1 MSVEMVGVDVGGT
14 FTDVV
19 AIDGGR
25 VVVAKVPTDVVSSDR
40 SVLAGAA
47 RVSVAEA
54 DVFNLASTAGL
65 NAVITRQIPKI
76 AFLTTL
82 GHRDVLDRG
91 RIGRPIAALMDMSW
105 RRGTGDTSRP
115 LVPRYLRRGIC
126 ERITAQGDVLIP
138 LDEEQARREL
148 ALLRRCGVEG
158 VAICLI
164 NAYVDGSHERRLRE
178 LVAEELGD
186 VACSISS
193 EVSPLA
199 REFARSSTTVVDV
212 IMKKTYAEYTQRLDD
227 GLRSLGFRGTFNYA
241 DCGAQL
247 LPADYAM
254 ERPFQLVVGGPA
266 AGTVA
271 GTHFGRFIDE
281 PNLICADVGG
291 TSCDISAIIDGRP
304 WTNTTFE
311 LEHDLLVN
319 APSIDIVTLGAGGG
333 SVVSI
338 SPTTGEVQ
346 VGPESVGANPGPA
359 CYGQGGGLPTLT
371 DAALLMGLL
380 DESRFL
386 DGQMQLR
393 VDLAEKAFDGLD
405 TSLSLTQRVQF
416 AWGIALNNIGEGI
429 RNIAIRRGIDVR
441 EFSLLAFGAAGP
453 MILPGLLD
461 VIPIQ
466 RVIVP
471 PHPGLFSA
479 MGLVSADRVYSD
491 HRSAYMLLDD
501 EAAPRL
507 DALYGSMED
516 RLRARLGPGADGAQF
531 VRSFD
536 GQLLGQS
543 WETPMVEVPPGQ
555 ITPAAIDTMIR
566 SFHDAYERRNGN
578 RFAALPVQTV
588 TFRVQLVV
596 PTKKVV
602 YEKVARG
609 NGRDEPVPS
618 KERSRSGAPGET
630 MREYER
636 DALTAGQT
644 ILGPAV
650 IREAL
655 STTALPLGRTLTVGD
670 FGHLVIE

>member
-105 RRGTGDTSRP
+105 RRGVGDTSRP

-164 NAYVDGSHERRLRE
+164 NAYVDGGHERRLRE

-199 REFARSSTTVVDV
+199 REYARSSTTVVDV

-333 SVVSI
+333 SVVSV

-393 VDLAEKAFDGLD
+393 VDLAQKAFEGLD
-405 TSLSLTQRVQF
+405 TTLSLTQRVQF

-491 HRSAYMLLDD
+491 HRSAYILLDD

-516 RLRARLGPGADGAQF
+516 RLRARLGPGAEGAQF

-555 ITPAAIDTMIR
+555 ITPGAIGTMIR

-596 PTKKVV
+596 PTKKVI

-609 NGRDEPVPS
+609 NERDEPVPS
-618 KERSRSGAPGET
+618 TERNHGGAPGEN

-636 DALTAGQT
+636 DTLTAGQT
-644 ILGPAV
+644 IVGPAV

-670 FGHLVIE
+670 FGQLVIE